1 MAAFLLHNLANWG
14 PLRTH
19 KCPRKP
25 STIIFPRIHT
35 ISDMR
40 PKWAYWLGH
49 KCKLYMSIYNMA
61 RDKSKSRLSRVRV
74 ESQVVQISDL
84 IQTRDES
91 LQLKRTTLTFRI
103 VRFKDDS
110 HPTGGCN
117 IWCKHLLWEENNHQR
132 YGISPKNILATR
144 QIINNTRAS

>member
-1 MAAFLLHNLANWG
+1 
-14 PLRTH
+14 
-19 KCPRKP
+19 
-25 STIIFPRIHT
+25 
-35 ISDMR
+35 
-40 PKWAYWLGH
+40 
-49 KCKLYMSIYNMA
+49 MA

-74 ESQVVQISDL
+74 ESQVVQISNL
-84 IQTRDES
+84 SQTDSDSRRQS

-132 YGISPKNILATR
+132 YRISPKNMLPPDGSLIT
-144 QIINNTRAS
+144 